1 VFSFLASG
9 ESILLVGLLAAA
21 AVVAWD
27 WRVLLVAL
35 VLTQFEIAALMS
47 GTEGVPRQMM
57 LVQTLVIALACVML
71 AVSAMQVQMVRTG
84 RQSGGWFFRLLV
96 LALIGVAV
104 WSLDLR
110 LSLPEVAPAIA
121 MLIGWLGLLAI
132 MMLSLGD
139 NPLFT
144 TVALLQW
151 CILGYALAT
160 VYAPSPTVLF
170 AIGLAELVLA
180 LTASYLLVA
189 ERMPRAR
196 RSLADSDMSFVP
208 LDPNGL
214 ITQNGIGGQ
223 LAATQKSVGASELQT
238 AGGMG
243 KGDGS

>member
-1 VFSFLASG
+1 
-9 ESILLVGLLAAA
+9 
-21 AVVAWD
+21 
-27 WRVLLVAL
+27 
-35 VLTQFEIAALMS
+35 
-47 GTEGVPRQMM
+47 
-57 LVQTLVIALACVML
+57 ML
-71 AVSAMQVQMVRTG
+71 AVSALQVQITRTG

-104 WSLDLR
+104 WSLNLR

-160 VYAPSPTVLF
+160 VYAPFPTVLF
-170 AIGLAELVLA
+170 AIGIAELVLA

-189 ERMPRAR
+189 ERIPRAR
-196 RSLADSDMSFVP
+196 RALADGDMNFAAFE
-208 LDPNGL
+208 PNGL
-214 ITQNGIGGQ
+214 AAQNGIGGH
-223 LAATQKSVGASELQT
+223 LAASQKAVAVTEFQT
-238 AGGMG
+238 LAGLG